1 MYQNE
6 SFGGAIK
13 RGFLGM
19 PVIIRTI
26 IAINVMVFVFQALLG
41 GIQIAGTSINNLI
54 VTYLGFNP
62 DLFTALTQPWR
73 FVTYMFLH
81 GSGFHLLFNMLW
93 LWWMGRAV
101 EEGLGPRTFSVVYFG
116 AGIGGAFFHIAL
128 SFLYGTSI
136 VIGASGAV
144 FGIMVA
150 FAYMYPRVPIML
162 LFLPPIEARFVVA
175 ALIAL
180 DVLFLGAGDSVARLV
195 HLGGAGV
202 GYLLVKAH
210 YSGTDL
216 SKFVRPIERIWNP
229 QMSPSGK
236 GRKKKSRS
244 KTRNSKMYSVSDVEI
259 VDESNESELDAI
271 LEKISREGYDGLTAE
286 EKRKLFELSKKN

>member
-1 MYQNE
+1 MSMYQQD
-6 SFGGAIK
+6 SFGGAFK
-13 RGFLGM
+13 RGFLRM
-19 PVIIRTI
+19 PVIIRTL
-26 IAINVMVFVFQALLG
+26 IALNVLIFIFQALFG
-41 GIQIAGTSINNLI
+41 SIQVGDRSLNEFI
-54 VTYLGFNP
+54 VRYFGFDP
-62 DLFTALTQPWR
+62 TLSTAITQPWR

-150 FAYMYPRVPIML
+150 FAYMYPRTPIML
-162 LFLPPIEARFVVA
+162 FLLPPIEARYVVA
-175 ALIAL
+175 GLIAF
-180 DVLFLGAGDSVARLV
+180 DVLFIGAGDNVARLV
-195 HLGGAGV
+195 HLGGAGI

-210 YSGTDL
+210 YGGTDL
-216 SKFVRPIERIWNP
+216 SKIVRPIERLWNP
-229 QMSPSGK
+229 EMAKPK
-236 GRKKKSRS
+236 KRKPKNK
-244 KTRNSKMYSVSDVEI
+244 KMYSVSDVEI
-259 VDESNESELDAI
+259 VDETNQSELDDI

-286 EKRKLFELSKKN
+286 EKKKLFELSKKN

>member
-1 MYQNE
+1 MYDNE
-6 SFGGAIK
+6 SFGSAIK
-13 RGFLGM
+13 RGFFAM
-19 PVIIRTI
+19 PVIIRTL
-26 IAINVMVFVFQALLG
+26 IAINVFVFAFQALFG
-41 GIQIAGTSINNLI
+41 GIEIAGSSLNRLI
-54 VTYLGFNP
+54 VQYLGFDPN
-62 DLFTALTQPWR
+62 LFTAITQPWR

-101 EEGLGPRTFSVVYFG
+101 EEGLGPRTFSVIYFG

-180 DVLFLGAGDSVARLV
+180 DVLFIGSGDNVARLV
-195 HLGGAGV
+195 HLGGALI
-202 GYLLVKAH
+202 GYLLVREH
-210 YSGTDL
+210 YRGTDL
-216 SKFVRPIERIWNP
+216 SKFVRPIEKIWNP
-229 QMSPSGK
+229 NLSGP
-236 GRKKKSRS
+236 KKK
-244 KTRNSKMYSVSDVEI
+244 KPRNKKMYSVSDVEI
-259 VDESNESELDAI
+259 VEESKESELDAI
-271 LEKISREGYDGLTAE
+271 LEKISKEGYDGLTAE

>member
-1 MYQNE
+1 MYDNE
-6 SFGGAIK
+6 SFGSAIK
-13 RGFLGM
+13 RGFLAI
-19 PVIIRTI
+19 PVLIRSL
-26 IAINVMVFVFQALLG
+26 IAVNVAVFAIQALFG
-41 GIQIAGTSINNLI
+41 GLQIGNASLNRLIIN
-54 VTYLGFNP
+54 YLGFDPNF
-62 DLFTALTQPWR
+62 LTAITQPWR

-101 EEGLGPRTFSVVYFG
+101 EEGLGPRTFSVIYFG

-128 SFLYGTSI
+128 SFLYGTSM

-180 DVLFLGAGDSVARLV
+180 DVLFIGAGDNVARLV
-195 HLGGAGV
+195 HLGGAGI
-202 GYLLVKAH
+202 GYLLVRAH
-210 YSGTDL
+210 YKGTDL

-229 QMSPSGK
+229 DLAGNK
-236 GRKKKSRS
+236 KKKS
-244 KTRNSKMYSVSDVEI
+244 KNKKMYSVSDVEI
-259 VDESNESELDAI
+259 IEESNESELDAI
-271 LEKISREGYDGLTAE
+271 LEKISKQGYDGLTAE
-286 EKRKLFELSKKN
+286 EKRKLFELSKRN

>member
-1 MYQNE
+1 MYQND

-26 IAINVMVFVFQALLG
+26 IAVNVVVFAFQALLG
-41 GIQIAGTSINNLI
+41 GIQIGGTSLNNLI

-62 DLFTALTQPWR
+62 NLFTAITQPWR
-73 FVTYMFLH
+73 FFTYMFLH

-101 EEGLGPRTFSVVYFG
+101 EEGLGPRTFSVLYFG

-180 DVLFLGAGDSVARLV
+180 DVLFLGAGDNVARLV
-195 HLGGAGV
+195 HLGGAGI
-202 GYLLVKAH
+202 GYLLVRSH
-210 YSGTDL
+210 YRGTDL

-229 QMSPSGK
+229 QMSSGK
-236 GRKKKSRS
+236 GKKRKA
-244 KTRNSKMYSVSDVEI
+244 RNSKMYSVSDVEI
-259 VDESNESELDAI
+259 VEESNESELDAI

-286 EKRKLFELSKKN
+286 EKKKLFELSKKN

>member
-1 MYQNE
+1 MYQND

-13 RGFLGM
+13 RGFLAM

-26 IAINVMVFVFQALLG
+26 IAINVIVFTFQALLG
-41 GIQIAGTSINNLI
+41 GLQIGGTSLNNLI

-62 DLFTALTQPWR
+62 NLFTALTQPWR
-73 FVTYMFLH
+73 FVTYMFVH

-180 DVLFLGAGDSVARLV
+180 DALFLGAGDGVARLV
-195 HLGGAGV
+195 HLGGAGI
-202 GYLLVKAH
+202 GYLLVRAH
-210 YSGTDL
+210 YRGLDL

-229 QMSPSGK
+229 QMSSGK
-236 GRKKKSRS
+236 GRKKKS
-244 KTRNSKMYSVSDVEI
+244 RNSKMYSVSDVEI
-259 VDESNESELDAI
+259 VEESNESELDAI
-271 LEKISREGYDGLTAE
+271 LEKISKEGYDGLTAE
-286 EKRKLFELSKKN
+286 EKRKLFELSKRN

>member
-1 MYQNE
+1 MYDNE
-6 SFGGAIK
+6 SFGSAIK
-13 RGFLGM
+13 RGFFAM
-19 PVIIRTI
+19 PVIIRTL
-26 IAINVMVFVFQALLG
+26 IAINVFVFAFQALFG
-41 GIQIAGTSINNLI
+41 GLEIAGSSLNRLI
-54 VTYLGFNP
+54 ISYLGFDPN
-62 DLFTALTQPWR
+62 LFTAITQPWR

-101 EEGLGPRTFSVVYFG
+101 EEGLGPRTFSVIYFG

-180 DVLFLGAGDSVARLV
+180 DVLFIGSGDNVARLV
-195 HLGGAGV
+195 HLGGALI
-202 GYLLVKAH
+202 GYLLVREH
-210 YSGTDL
+210 YRGTDL
-216 SKFVRPIERIWNP
+216 SKFVRPIEKIWNP
-229 QMSPSGK
+229 NLSGP
-236 GRKKKSRS
+236 KKK
-244 KTRNSKMYSVSDVEI
+244 KPRNKKMYSVSDVEI
-259 VDESNESELDAI
+259 VEESKESELDAI
-271 LEKISREGYDGLTAE
+271 LEKISKEGYDGLTAE
-286 EKRKLFELSKKN
+286 EKRKLFELSKRN

>member
-6 SFGGAIK
+6 SFGSAIK
-13 RGFLGM
+13 RGFMSM
-19 PVIIRTI
+19 PVIIRSI
-26 IAINVMVFVFQALLG
+26 IAVNVCVFVFQALLG
-41 GIQIAGTSINNLI
+41 GVQISGTSLNNLI
-54 VTYLGFNP
+54 VSYLGFDPN
-62 DLFTALTQPWR
+62 LFTAITQPWR

-101 EEGLGPRTFSVVYFG
+101 EEGLGPRTFSVIYFG

-175 ALIAL
+175 GLIAL
-180 DVLFLGAGDSVARLV
+180 DALFLGEGDSVARLV
-195 HLGGAGV
+195 HLGGAGI
-202 GYLLVKAH
+202 GYLLVRAH
-210 YSGTDL
+210 YQGTDL
-216 SKFVRPIERIWNP
+216 SRFVRPIERIWNP
-229 QMSPSGK
+229 QMSPGK
-236 GRKKKSRS
+236 SSSRKKSSGRK
-244 KTRNSKMYSVSDVEI
+244 RNSNMYSISDVDI
-259 VDESNESELDAI
+259 VEEKNESELDAI

>member
-1 MYQNE
+1 MYQND

-13 RGFLGM
+13 RGFLAM

-26 IAINVMVFVFQALLG
+26 IALNVIVFAFQALLG
-41 GIQIAGTSINNLI
+41 GIQIGGTSLNNLI

-62 DLFTALTQPWR
+62 NLFTAVTQPWR

-101 EEGLGPRTFSVVYFG
+101 EEGLGPRTFSVLYFG

-128 SFLYGTSI
+128 SFLFGTSI

-180 DVLFLGAGDSVARLV
+180 DVLFLGVGDNVARLV
-195 HLGGAGV
+195 HLGGAGI
-202 GYLLVKAH
+202 GYLLVRAH
-210 YSGTDL
+210 YRGTDL
-216 SKFVRPIERIWNP
+216 SKYVRPIERIWNP
-229 QMSPSGK
+229 QMSSGK
-236 GRKKKSRS
+236 GKKKKSG
-244 KTRNSKMYSVSDVEI
+244 NSKMYAVSDVEI
-259 VDESNESELDAI
+259 VEESNESELDAI

-286 EKRKLFELSKKN
+286 EKKKLFELSKKN